1 MTCDIQTQQLEIIV
15 IAMRMVQMV
24 GDWGCLWHLIR
35 AWKILKYTLPF
46 GKAAIPFCFC
56 REHWM
61 HVLVYDLVRRWLAW
75 YLAIGQMSK
84 KTYKG
89 SGTIGQDLFWANMG
103 KSDTRNP
110 LKIFLENKINNRN
123 RAEGSP
129 IPCVIHT
136 SY

>member
-61 HVLVYDLVRRWLAW
+61 HILVYDLVRRWLAW

-89 SGTIGQDLFWANMG
+89 SGIIGQDLFWANMG
-103 KSDTRNP
+103 KSDLYSKSFENFFF
-110 LKIFLENKINNRN
+110 KIKLIT
-123 RAEGSP
+123 
-129 IPCVIHT
+129 VIGQRGVQSHV
-136 SY
+136 